1 MTAKKGNDK
10 SNGEKQIPFWN
21 DSEEKQRQEQ
31 GRKANSVLNDSEE
44 GQRQEQGRKAD
55 SLRE

>member
-1 MTAKKGNDK
+1 MTAKKSNDK
-10 SNGEKQIPFWN
+10 SKGETQIPFWN

-31 GRKANSVLNDSEE
+31 R
-44 GQRQEQGRKAD
+44 RKAD